1 MATPSLS
8 PAIEADTLRRAI
20 DYADNLR
27 RLLDYLQRQRPDV
40 YKDDGLVRDLT
51 TGLRERLAEL
61 GPLPPTIIC
70 RRNP

>member
-8 PAIEADTLRRAI
+8 PAAEADTLRQAI
-20 DYADNLR
+20 HHADNLR

-51 TGLRERLAEL
+51 TGLRERLADL
-61 GPLPPTIIC
+61 GNPPSTII
-70 RRNP
+70 